1 MKLLAIFPAISLFW
15 RTFGLLLVL
24 LFTGFALWSQG
35 IAIRQEHP
43 RAVALAG
50 QLVTAV
56 NLTRSALVHSKP
68 TDRATLLLELN
79 QDERV
84 GVFVREESD
93 NVVPLVDTRINTW
106 LQTLLRDSLGKDT
119 LIASEVNKQAGLWIS
134 FDMGGNT
141 LGLNTYWLRVEPARM
156 ETRAQ
161 NPTRWWLWLAS
172 ALLVALLG
180 AAWMTRRLTQP
191 LSALAARTQA
201 LSSGNTYSPLP
212 HSNVKEIA
220 QVNAGMNLMAASLAN
235 QEAERSLMLAGLSH
249 DLRTPLARLRLEI
262 EMAGLGEAQRQAMI
276 GDICHIDAQLKQFT
290 DYIASNQAQMQPM
303 DLQSLLAT
311 RVARFSKEPRGTVR
325 LLSDAP
331 TTTPCII
338 AGDAQRLTR
347 LIDNLLENALRYGAN
362 SNDETFG
369 LAMVEASIEMHKNTV
384 TLSIK
389 DHGKGVDPAV
399 IDTLTQPFVRGDA
412 ARSGADG
419 SGLGLAIVAK
429 IAQQHGAELSLHS
442 EVGQGFEVRVEFN
455 RTDTTN
461 QSLLA

>member
-1 MKLLAIFPAISLFW
+1 LADSSLKIPSISLFW

-43 RAVALAG
+43 RATALAG

-68 TDRATLLLELN
+68 SDRATLLLELN

-93 NVVPLVDTRINTW
+93 TVIALPESRINGW
-106 LQTLLRDSLGKDT
+106 LQSLLKDSLGKDT
-119 LIASEVNKQAGLWIS
+119 VIASEVNLQKGLWIS

-180 AAWMTRRLTQP
+180 AAWMTRRLTLP
-191 LSALAARTQA
+191 LSQLAERIQA
-201 LSSGNTYSPLP
+201 LSAGHAYAPLP
-212 HSNVKEIA
+212 SSNVKEIA
-220 QVNAGMNLMAASLAN
+220 QVNTGMNHMAQSLAN
-235 QEAERSLMLAGLSH
+235 QEAERTLMLAGLSH

-262 EMAGLGEAQRQAMI
+262 EMASLEPSQKTAMI
-276 GDICHIDAQLKQFT
+276 NDISQIDAQLKQFT
-290 DYIASNQAQMQPM
+290 DYIASSQAQLQPL
-303 DLQSLLAT
+303 DLQALLAA
-311 RVARFSKEPRGTVR
+311 RVARFVKDPRGQIA
-325 LLSDAP
+325 LGPCPP
-331 TTTPCII
+331 TNIV
-338 AGDAQRLTR
+338 GDAQRLTR

-362 SNDETFG
+362 GEG
-369 LAMVEASIEMHKNTV
+369 IAHIEASVDTHKNHA

-389 DHGKGVDPAV
+389 DHGKGVDKAV
-399 IDTLTQPFVRGDA
+399 LHTLTQPFVRGDT

-429 IAQQHGAELSLHS
+429 IAQQHGAGLTLHS
-442 EVGQGFEVRVEFN
+442 EVGDGFEVRAVFE
-455 RTDTTN
+455 TIN
-461 QSLLA
+461 QSSAIK

>member
-1 MKLLAIFPAISLFW
+1 MKLPAIFPTISLFW
-15 RTFGLLLVL
+15 RTFSLLLVL

-35 IAIRQEHP
+35 ISIRQEHP

-68 TDRATLLLELN
+68 ADRAALLLELN

-84 GVFVREESD
+84 GVFVREEADS
-93 NVVPLVDTRINTW
+93 VVPLLDTRINAW
-106 LQTLLRDSLGKDT
+106 LQAMLRDSLGKDT
-119 LIASEVNKQAGLWIS
+119 LIASEVNKQTGLWIS

-180 AAWMTRRLTQP
+180 AAWMTRRLTLP

-201 LSSGNTYSPLP
+201 LSAGQPYAPLP
-212 HSNVKEIA
+212 HSSVKEIA

-235 QEAERSLMLAGLSH
+235 QEAERTLMLAGLSH

-262 EMAGLGEAQRQAMI
+262 ELAGLGEAQKQAMI
-276 GDICHIDAQLKQFT
+276 GDISHIDAQLKQFT
-290 DYIASNQAQMQPM
+290 DYIASSQAQMQPM
-303 DLQSLLAT
+303 DLQALLAA
-311 RVARFSKEPRGTVR
+311 RVARFANDPRGTVH
-325 LLSDAP
+325 LIAGAATALPA
-331 TTTPCII
+331 II

-362 SNDETFG
+362 SDGIAT
-369 LAMVEASIEMHKNTV
+369 VEASIKSDKKTV

-389 DHGKGVDPAV
+389 DYGQGVDPAV
-399 IDTLTQPFVRGDA
+399 LKTLMQPFVRGDA

-429 IAQQHGAELSLHS
+429 IAQQHGAKLTIVSEL
-442 EVGQGFEVRVEFN
+442 GRGFEVGVGFEA
-455 RTDTTN
+455 
-461 QSLLA
+461 QI

>member
-1 MKLLAIFPAISLFW
+1 LADSSLKLPSISLFW

-43 RAVALAG
+43 RATALAG

-68 TDRATLLLELN
+68 SDRATLLLELN

-93 NVVPLVDTRINTW
+93 AVIALPESRINGW
-106 LQTLLRDSLGKDT
+106 LQSLLKDSLGKDT
-119 LIASEVNKQAGLWIS
+119 QIASEVNLQKGLWIS

-191 LSALAARTQA
+191 LSQLAARTQA
-201 LSSGNTYSPLP
+201 LSAGHTYAPLP
-212 HSNVKEIA
+212 SSNVKEIA
-220 QVNAGMNLMAASLAN
+220 QVNAGMNHMAQSLAN
-235 QEAERSLMLAGLSH
+235 QEAERTLMLAGLSH

-262 EMAGLGEAQRQAMI
+262 EMANLEPSQKTAMVS
-276 GDICHIDAQLKQFT
+276 DISQIDAQLKQFT
-290 DYIASNQAQMQPM
+290 DYIASSQAQLQPL
-303 DLQSLLAT
+303 DLQALLAA
-311 RVARFSKEPRGTVR
+311 RVARFVKDPRGQTV
-325 LLSDAP
+325 LAP
-331 TTTPCII
+331 CPPTPIV
-338 AGDAQRLTR
+338 GDAQRLTR

-362 SNDETFG
+362 NQG
-369 LAMVEASIEMHKNTV
+369 IAHIEASVETHKNNV

-389 DHGKGVDPAV
+389 DHGRGVNKAV
-399 IDTLTQPFVRGDA
+399 LSTLTQPFVRGDT

-429 IAQQHGAELSLHS
+429 IAQQHGAVLTLHS
-442 EVGQGFEVRVEFN
+442 EVRNGFQVRVAFN
-455 RTDTTN
+455 RVDTTN

>member
-1 MKLLAIFPAISLFW
+1 LADSSLKIPSISLFW

-43 RAVALAG
+43 RATALAG

-68 TDRATLLLELN
+68 SDRATLLLELN

-93 NVVPLVDTRINTW
+93 TVIALPESRINGW
-106 LQTLLRDSLGKDT
+106 LQSLLKDSLGKDT
-119 LIASEVNKQAGLWIS
+119 VIASEVNLQKGLWIS

-180 AAWMTRRLTQP
+180 AAWMTRRLTLP
-191 LSALAARTQA
+191 LSQLAERIQA
-201 LSSGNTYSPLP
+201 LSAGHAYAPLP
-212 HSNVKEIA
+212 SSNVKEIA
-220 QVNAGMNLMAASLAN
+220 QVNTGMNHMAQSLAN
-235 QEAERSLMLAGLSH
+235 QEAERTLMLAGLSH

-262 EMAGLGEAQRQAMI
+262 EMASLEPSQKTAMVN
-276 GDICHIDAQLKQFT
+276 DISQIDAQLKQFT
-290 DYIASNQAQMQPM
+290 DYIASSQAQLQPL
-303 DLQSLLAT
+303 DLQALLAA
-311 RVARFSKEPRGTVR
+311 RVARFVKDLRGQIV
-325 LLSDAP
+325 LAP
-331 TTTPCII
+331 CPPTAIV
-338 AGDAQRLTR
+338 GDAQRLTR

-362 SNDETFG
+362 DEG
-369 LAMVEASIEMHKNTV
+369 IAHIEASVETHKNNV

-389 DHGKGVDPAV
+389 DYGKGVDKAV
-399 IDTLTQPFVRGDA
+399 LHTLTQPFVRGDA
-412 ARSGADG
+412 ARSGAEG

-429 IAQQHGAELSLHS
+429 IAQQHGAVLTLQS
-442 EVGQGFEVRVEFN
+442 EVGQEFEVRVVFE
-455 RTDTTN
+455 TIN
-461 QSLLA
+461 QSSAVK